1 MCFEFVC
8 AVSPVLKTSFYAALS
23 YSDIAVSILM
33 HIIYLNVMFCINVSY
48 VSQSPI
54 YFCHRLLLSQYSQC
68 YTQYILL
75 LSAAN
80 RVLVLLV
87 YKCDAFLN
95 TSIHAENKYPQVVP
109 YIHNSVRKITS

>member
-8 AVSPVLKTSFYAALS
+8 VLSPVPKKSVSTALS
-23 YSDIAVSILM
+23 YSDFTISIVI
-33 HIIYLNVMFCINVSY
+33 HNYLNVMFCTNVSY

-54 YFCHRLLLSQYSQC
+54 YFCHRQLLSQYIQC
-68 YTQYILL
+68 STQYILL

-87 YKCDAFLN
+87 YKCAALLN
-95 TSIHAENKYPQVVP
+95 TRRQTEKKYPL
-109 YIHNSVRKITS
+109 SVSLYS